1 MGKGGEIFKL
11 VLPALVLTYWPVS
24 GGGGKNM
31 FKAVLFD
38 AYGTLL
44 DVDAAAAQL
53 AVQGVFPNCRNAGR
67 SSLLSGGHAS

>member
-1 MGKGGEIFKL
+1 
-11 VLPALVLTYWPVS
+11 
-24 GGGGKNM
+24 M

-53 AVQGVFPNCRNAGR
+53 ARTGRFPPLQECWPELAAIWR
-67 SSLLSGGHAS
+67 SRQLNYTWLRSLSRSYKPF